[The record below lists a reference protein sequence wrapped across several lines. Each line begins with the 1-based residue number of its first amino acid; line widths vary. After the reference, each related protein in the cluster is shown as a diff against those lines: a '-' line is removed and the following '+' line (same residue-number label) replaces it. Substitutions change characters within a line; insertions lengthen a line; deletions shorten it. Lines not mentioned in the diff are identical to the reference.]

1 MAASAMVCLVSDQD
15 LGTGLLLPSTN
26 GLVSGVSGFIGA
38 EAELKA
44 TTSRI
49 LRI

>member
-1 MAASAMVCLVSDQD
+1 MAASARTRSISDQD

-26 GLVSGVSGFIGA
+26 GLVSGVSGFMGA

-44 TTSRI
+44 TISGI
-49 LRI
+49 LRT